1 MFECKNC
8 GAHELDNGRCAYC
21 KTVYST
27 VKQREPTIPEVL
39 PDTKSAGSVAYD
51 MFTALYVIIIL
62 ILLFL
67 ALIP

>member
-8 GAHELDNGRCAYC
+8 GAHELDNDRCAYC

-27 VKQREPTIPEVL
+27 VKQREPTIPDIL
-39 PDTKSAGSVAYD
+39 PGTKSGGSLDYD
-51 MFTALYVIIIL
+51 VFTALYVIVIL

-67 ALIP
+67 MFIP

>member
-27 VKQREPTIPEVL
+27 VKQREPTIPKVL
-39 PDTKSAGSVAYD
+39 PETKSAGSVAYD
-51 MFTALYVIIIL
+51 VFVALYVIVIL

-67 ALIP
+67 VLIP

>member
-21 KTVYST
+21 KTVYS
-27 VKQREPTIPEVL
+27 VQKQREPTIPDIL
-39 PDTKSAGSVAYD
+39 PDTKSSGSVAYD